1 VNDTAR
7 AAKAPKASI
16 KGLAPE
22 DDALVEAARA
32 AIRKRY
38 QPGRHHI
45 GAAVRTAAGNVYTA
59 VHLDTYVGRASV
71 CAEAI
76 ALGRALADDDTP
88 VVAVA
93 SVRHP
98 RPTEANQTIGI
109 VAPCGICREMLADFA
124 PGCRIVVPDEQ
135 GAHTR
140 TIEALLPNKY
150 RRPG

>member
-1 VNDTAR
+1 VNDSGRTA
-7 AAKAPKASI
+7 KTTKAST

-22 DDALVEAARA
+22 DEALVEAARD

-45 GAAVRTAAGNVYTA
+45 GAAVRTAAGKVYTA

-76 ALGRALADDDTP
+76 ALGRALLDDDTP

-98 RPTEANQTIGI
+98 RPTESSQTIGI

-124 PGCRIVVPDEQ
+124 PGCRVVVPDEQ

-150 RRPG
+150 RRPS